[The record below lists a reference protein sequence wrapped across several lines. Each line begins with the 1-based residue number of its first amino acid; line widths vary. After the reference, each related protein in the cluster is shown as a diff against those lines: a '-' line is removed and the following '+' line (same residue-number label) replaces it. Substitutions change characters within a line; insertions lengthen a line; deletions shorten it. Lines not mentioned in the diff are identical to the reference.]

1 MPSAALLGLG
11 AGLLPPSLLLPVGD
25 DDRGEREREREICEA
40 LTSTSPFLFE
50 IALTVISSL

>member
-25 DDRGEREREREICEA
+25 DDRGERERERYA
-40 LTSTSPFLFE
+40 RP
-50 IALTVISSL
+50 